1 MKPNFFIAI
10 AGMLALTG
18 CGSLSHRAIAP
29 RPVPSVQP
37 LRQGIV
43 RARSQAREASGSAA
57 RAREG
62 ISAAS
67 DIANQIRAQKIG
79 AQTGLVKKLQTLLVQ
94 AARDADSARAQAE
107 ASAAESQA
115 SDAKAGALQTQI
127 DLQAGDLDKA
137 RQTIADQ
144 QDEMIKV
151 QKHDAATAASN
162 RRLIFRIMIYRI
174 SVAVFVAWIASKFV
188 PALLPQFKLYAA
200 LGAGAVTLGALC
212 WFL

>member
-18 CGSLSHRAIAP
+18 CGSLSHRAITP

-37 LRQGIV
+37 LRQGIA
-43 RARSQAREASGSAA
+43 RAGLQAREASRSAV
-57 RAREG
+57 RVREG
-62 ISAAS
+62 IGAAS
-67 DIANQIRAQKIG
+67 DIVSRIRAQKIP
-79 AQTGLVKKLQTLLVQ
+79 AQSDLVKKLQTLLVQ

-151 QKHDAATAASN
+151 QTHDAAASN